1 MADPVKSCILGVQN
15 KEKIIALERDMSE
28 MKTGIHEIR
37 DKLLGRPTWK
47 VTMAFTSMVTV
58 IAVLLQALLK

>member
-1 MADPVKSCILGVQN
+1 MPDIDSCMLGIAN

-28 MKTGIHEIR
+28 MKVAIHEIR
-37 DKLLGRPTWK
+37 DKLLGRPTWR
-47 VTMAFTSMVTV
+47 VAMAFTGMVTV